1 MRCPHCDIDD
11 DRVIDSRSIDGG
23 ASIRRRRQ
31 CNACSRRYTTY
42 ERVEKTGRLV
52 VVKKDGSRVPFDPQK
67 VLAGVHAACGKR
79 PIPEVDKISLVRK
92 VEDEV
97 HREFEREVESLEIG
111 RRVAARL
118 REVDPVA
125 YIRYA
130 SEYHA
135 FRSIDD
141 FRAELAELEGRPLPP
156 PDQPQLF
163 NEPDGGT
170 APSSG
175 RE

>member
-31 CNACSRRYTTY
+31 CNACGRRYTTY
-42 ERVEKTGRLV
+42 ERVEKTGRLM
-52 VVKKDGSRVPFDPQK
+52 VVKKDGTRVPFDPQK
-67 VLAGVHAACGKR
+67 VLQGVQAACGKR
-79 PIPEVDKISLVRK
+79 PIPEAEKVGLVRK

-97 HREFEREVESLEIG
+97 HREHEREVASLEIG
-111 RRVAARL
+111 RRVAAGL
-118 REVDPVA
+118 RELDPVA

-130 SEYHA
+130 SEYHS
-135 FRSIDD
+135 FRTIED
-141 FRAELAELEGRPLPP
+141 FRAELAELEGRPQPP
-156 PDQPQLF
+156 ADQLRLF
-163 NEPDGGT
+163 SEADGGT
-170 APSSG
+170 PPTG

>member
-31 CNACSRRYTTY
+31 CNACGRRYTTY
-42 ERVEKTGRLV
+42 ERVEKTGRLM
-52 VVKKDGSRVPFDPQK
+52 VVKKDGTRVPFDPQK
-67 VLAGVHAACGKR
+67 VLQGVQAACGKR
-79 PIPEVDKISLVRK
+79 PIPEGEKVGLVRK

-97 HREFEREVESLEIG
+97 HREHEREVASLEIG
-111 RRVAARL
+111 RRVAAGL
-118 REVDPVA
+118 RELDPVA

-130 SEYHA
+130 SEYHS
-135 FRSIDD
+135 FRTIED
-141 FRAELAELEGRPLPP
+141 FRAELAELEGRPQPP
-156 PDQPQLF
+156 ADQLRLF
-163 NEPDGGT
+163 SEADGGT
-170 APSSG
+170 PPTG